1 MAFTWFVRLLTL
13 LVWAG
18 AAGSATFWALK
29 HVQSDDGTGTVA
41 TIAPP
46 LAQASPA
53 DMQRVLGRNLVAPVV
68 AAAAPPRPA
77 DPAAR
82 FALLGV
88 VADRGNSGVAL
99 LSIDGKAARPYR
111 VGTEVEDG
119 VKLVKVAAREATL
132 EGSKGGQSFT
142 LELPRSGRPSGET
155 RPMPSAAASAARP
168 SF

>member
-1 MAFTWFVRLLTL
+1 MALTWFVRLMTL

-18 AAGSATFWALK
+18 AAGSATYWALK
-29 HVQSDDGTGTVA
+29 QVQSDNGLAVVA
-41 TIAPP
+41 SIAPP
-46 LAQASPA
+46 MAQASPA
-53 DMQRVLGRNLVAPVV
+53 DMQRALGRNVVAPVS
-68 AAAAPPRPA
+68 AASAPPRPA

-119 VKLVKVAAREATL
+119 LKLVKVAAREATL
-132 EGSKGGQSFT
+132 VGSKGGTSFK
-142 LELPRSGRPSGET
+142 LELPRGGRPSGESRT
-155 RPMPSAAASAARP
+155 VPSAAASAARP
-168 SF
+168 SG

>member
-1 MAFTWFVRLLTL
+1 MAFTWFARLLTL

-29 HVQSDDGTGTVA
+29 HVQPDNGPATAA

-46 LAQASPA
+46 VAQASPA
-53 DMQRVLGRNLVAPVV
+53 DMQRVLGRNVVAPLVAT
-68 AAAAPPRPA
+68 AAPPRPA

-119 VKLVKVAAREATL
+119 LKLVKVAARVATL

-142 LELPRSGRPSGET
+142 LELPRAGRPPGET
-155 RPMPSAAASAARP
+155 RPTPLAAASAARP